1 MGSRAVGLGRR
12 GDALEAERWAWREG
26 HGEEDAER
34 VSFGEAGRGT
44 EGVGGEWQGGS
55 QRGGCRGPR

>member
-12 GDALEAERWAWREG
+12 GEALEAERWAWREG

-34 VSFGEAGRGT
+34 VSFGEAGQGT

-55 QRGGCRGPR
+55 Q